1 MKHRIVPHR
10 FVFLTAFVLLLAPLR
25 AQSVAAPPNQPLKP
39 ADAELIELSPFVVN
53 TSRDTGYQATSTLA
67 GTRLNTP
74 VNELAAS
81 ISIYTKDLMDDLG
94 ATSSSDPARP
104 RTPLVLVQQLRFLA
118 LQFALSFPY
127 SLAEMK
133 P

>member
-1 MKHRIVPHR
+1 MKHHPSAHQSVL
-10 FVFLTAFVLLLAPLR
+10 LTAFMLLLAPLH
-25 AQSVAAPPNQPLKP
+25 AQSATAPLNQPLKP